1 MQLHQAQLQSDSPGG
16 IRFSKFQ
23 VWTLLAD
30 GQLQS
35 LLSDF
40 LVLYAIT
47 HSVGFSGAKPGIY
60 VLSGDVDVCAD
71 VCRHSAKVG
80 RLLGGRE
87 VPILEVQ
94 HREGDKR
101 VRGRVALEGLEGW
114 ISLLDMGT
122 GHRWAHRQLGATTDW
137 IRDLVGTWEKGETT

>member
-1 MQLHQAQLQSDSPGG
+1 LHL
-16 IRFSKFQ
+16 
-23 VWTLLAD
+23 VWILLAD
-30 GQLQS
+30 NCMQS
-35 LLSDF
+35 LLVSDCHPLHF
-40 LVLYAIT
+40 HPPI
-47 HSVGFSGAKPGIY
+47 PGIY

-101 VRGRVALEGLEGW
+101 VRGRVALSDGAEGLEGW

-122 GHRWAHRQLGATTDW
+122 GHRWAHRQLGATTEW
-137 IRDLVGTWEKGETT
+137 ICDLVLGGLG